1 MFTGIIQSVG
11 QLLSSQ
17 ETAGDYRFKIAT
29 GFADMTE
36 VQLGD
41 SIAVDGIC
49 LTVDAIT
56 GDQIS
61 VDVSLETVAK
71 TTVNQWHRASKL
83 NLEKSLCLKD
93 KLGGHLV
100 SGHVDAT
107 AECINKTSSAR
118 SVVYE
123 FEIPDH
129 LKKYVVNKGS
139 ICINGVSLTINQ
151 ITSNIISVNLI
162 PHTIENTNLGLLKLG
177 GLVNVEIDTIARYVE
192 KMLGGRIINETKT

>member
-17 ETAGDYRFKIAT
+17 KIAGDYRFEIAT
-29 GFADMTE
+29 GFTDMTE
-36 VQLGD
+36 IQLGD
-41 SIAVDGIC
+41 SIAVDGVC
-49 LTVDAIT
+49 LTVDAIA

-71 TTVNQWHRASKL
+71 TTANQWHKASKL

-107 AECINKTSSAR
+107 AKCLNKTSSAR

-139 ICINGVSLTINQ
+139 IGINGVSLTVNK
-151 ITSNIISVNLI
+151 ITANIISINLI
-162 PHTIENTNLGLLKLG
+162 PHTIENTNLGLLQAG
-177 GLVNVEIDTIARYVE
+177 DMVNIEIDTIARYVE
-192 KMLGGRIINETKT
+192 KMLRHTK